1 MRNIVFK
8 EIQKNIEH
16 SFVLENPKDKKLAHF
31 ATPLAFYLAK
41 EYKKSPILIAQELA
55 DKFEA
60 NECFEKVE
68 ALNGYL
74 NFRLSKKF
82 LNDLTNKA
90 LKDSKNY
97 AKSFNKDKTFL
108 LEYVSANP
116 TGPLHIGHARGAV
129 YGDTLARLA
138 RHLGYKFDTEYYVN
152 DAGNQIYLLGLSV
165 LLAVKEHCLNE
176 EVQYPEQ
183 YYKGE
188 YIIDLAKEAFV
199 KFEKDYF
206 IDKNIDNIA
215 NWAKDKMLD
224 VIKANLA
231 KANIYIDSY
240 VSERSYYNRLDDTL
254 NALKKHGGIYEQDG
268 KIWLAS
274 SLKGDEK
281 DRVIVRDNGK
291 GTYLAADIVY
301 HKDKMSRN
309 YDKNINIW
317 GADHHGYIPRM
328 KAAMEFLGFD
338 SDKLEIILAQMVS
351 LLKDGQPYKMSKRA
365 GNFIL
370 MDDVLDD
377 IGSDALRYIFL
388 SKKCDTHLEFDINE
402 LKKEDSS
409 NPVFYVNYAHAR
421 VNQVF
426 TKANKIVDDVL
437 YADFDD
443 LNEDGVNLLF
453 EALNLSSVLN
463 DAFDSRSLQKIP
475 DYLKN
480 LSSLFH
486 KFYNENKVI
495 GSKNQDSLLKLF
507 AIVALS
513 IKTALDI
520 MGIKAKDKME

>member
-1 MRNIVFK
+1 MKDIVHK
-8 EIQKNIEH
+8 EIQKKIDKP
-16 SFVLENPKDKKLAHF
+16 FFLENPKDSKLAHF
-31 ATPLAFYLAK
+31 ATPLSFSLAK
-41 EYKKSPILIAQELA
+41 ELKKSPILIAQELA
-55 DKFEA
+55 SKFES
-60 NECFEKVE
+60 NDYFEKVE

-74 NFRLSKKF
+74 NFKLSKKF
-82 LNDLTNKA
+82 LNELTSKA
-90 LKDSKNY
+90 LLDEDNY
-97 AKSFNKDKTFL
+97 AKGDSKSEKIL

-116 TGPLHIGHARGAV
+116 TGPLHIGHARGAI

-138 RHLGYKFDTEYYVN
+138 RYLGYKFDTEYYVN

-165 LLAVKEHCLNE
+165 LLAIKEHFLNE
-176 EVQYPEQ
+176 NVEYPEQ
-183 YYKGE
+183 YYKGD
-188 YIIDLAKEAFV
+188 YIIDLAKEAFDIFD
-199 KFEKDYF
+199 KSYF
-206 IDKNIDNIA
+206 IEDNIDKIA
-215 NWAKDKMLD
+215 NWAKDKMLV
-224 VIKANLA
+224 VIKDNLA
-231 KANIYIDSY
+231 KANVFIDSY
-240 VSERSYYNRLDDTL
+240 VSERSYYDKLEDTL
-254 NALKKHGGIYEQDG
+254 KSLKEHNGIYEQDG

-301 HKDKMSRN
+301 HKDKMSRD

-338 SDKLEIILAQMVS
+338 SSKLEIILAQMVS

-388 SKKCDTHLEFDINE
+388 SKKCDTHLEFDIND

-409 NPVFYVNYAHAR
+409 NPIFYINYAHAR
-421 VNQVF
+421 INQVF
-426 TKANKIVDDVL
+426 VKANKKVEDVL
-437 YADFDD
+437 YADFES
-443 LNEDGVNLLF
+443 LNEFGVDLVF
-453 EALNLSSVLN
+453 ESLKLSSVLN
-463 DAFDSRSLQKIP
+463 DAFESRLLQKIP

-480 LSSLFH
+480 LASLFH

-495 GSKNQDSLLKLF
+495 GAQNQDSLLKLF
-507 AIVALS
+507 AIVSLS
-513 IKTALDI
+513 IRTGLKI
-520 MGIKAKDKME
+520 MGIKAKEKMN